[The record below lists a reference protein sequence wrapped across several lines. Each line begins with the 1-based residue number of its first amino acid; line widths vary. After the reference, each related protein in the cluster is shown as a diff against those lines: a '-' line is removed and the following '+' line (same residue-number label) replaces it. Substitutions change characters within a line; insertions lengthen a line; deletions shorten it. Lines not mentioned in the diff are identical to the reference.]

1 MTTEGTPAPEGAD
14 AGGEQAPDMTVW
26 NDTTRDAILAKYGND
41 PNSLAKGYF
50 NSQQAFTKAGEES
63 KAISSERADFVQE
76 RQGWAADKQSFES
89 QLEASKESTV
99 TAAEFTNDVF
109 KRVQLDLI
117 ESGEVSDDLKTDLDA
132 AGIKGLEQEAY
143 LENVKTLTEQKFVSA
158 QAHTPQGTDVK
169 ELLKFMNSD
178 AVETDPGKSVFS
190 PTEHDYIREAA
201 LRGDYATAI
210 PLVEKKYLEW
220 MAANDP
226 KKDIPKGV
234 VDKIAQQKSAKTF
247 ASKPSSADTFSTLK
261 EYEDARRSKDYIM
274 NPDFKV
280 EVDRKFNNSDQES
293 FNDQRMERLYGKNW
307 QAGQPSHSD

>member
-50 NSQQAFTKAGEES
+50 NSQQAFNKAGEES

-76 RQGWAADKQSFES
+76 RQGWAAEKQTFE
-89 QLEASKESTV
+89 QTIETSKESTV

-109 KRVQLDLI
+109 KRVQMDLV
-117 ESGEVSDDLKTDLDA
+117 ESGEVSDDLKADLDA

-143 LENVKTLTEQKFVSA
+143 LENVKGLTEQKFVAA
-158 QAHTPQGTDVK
+158 QGHAPQGTDVK

-178 AVETDPGKSVFS
+178 AVETDAGKSVFTE
-190 PTEHDYIREAA
+190 TEHNYIREAA

-210 PLVEKKYLEW
+210 PIVEAKYLEW

-234 VDKIAQQKSAKTF
+234 VEKIAQQKSAKTF
-247 ASKPSSADTFSTLK
+247 SSKPGSGDAFATLK
-261 EYEDARRSKDYIM
+261 EYEEARRSNDYVR

-280 EVDRKFNNSDQES
+280 EVDRKFANSDIDS
-293 FNDQRMERLYGKNW
+293 FNDQRMERMYGPNW
-307 QAGQPSHSD
+307 RAGQPTHSD